1 MNKVALVTGAA
12 GSIGRELSLQ
22 ILALKPS
29 KIVVVDFSEPNLFE
43 LKNILIQNN
52 FHNQKIYCELGN
64 TADEKFMQNIFIKH
78 KPDILFHASAYKHVT
93 LLAGNKQF
101 ELTRIEF
108 LERFDGRISMSWR
121 IPPNY
126 DSPLKLYDRGPEVDW
141 LAAKLAMIE
150 GKQEPIETGTTFTSL
165 LKSRVE
171 KFQNAVGL
179 EPDGVA
185 GPLTLININ
194 SL

>member
-1 MNKVALVTGAA
+1 MERQV
-12 GSIGRELSLQ
+12 SWQELQ
-22 ILALKPS
+22 RIDRPM
-29 KIVVVDFSEPNLFE
+29 IVFLEEQYFTISEIN
-43 LKNILIQNN
+43 
-52 FHNQKIYCELGN
+52 H
-64 TADEKFMQNIFIKH
+64 
-78 KPDILFHASAYKHVT
+78 KHVT

-126 DSPLKLYDRGPEVDW
+126 DSLKLYDRGPEVDW

-179 EPDGVA
+179 EPDGVE
-185 GPLTLININ
+185 GP
-194 SL
+194 